1 MRIGVIYGGVS
12 TERKVSINT
21 GKEIIAN
28 LDKSKYEV
36 VEIEISKKE
45 DIFKVVD
52 LNLDFA
58 YIALHGEFGES
69 GDVQAILETAGI
81 KYSGSGILSSAICM
95 DKDITKVLAKNS
107 GVRIINGRCIKK
119 GENIKFSDLNL
130 GEKIILK
137 PNRGGSSIGV
147 YFATNDEELE
157 YGLNEIFKLGEN
169 EVLIEE
175 MKSGI
180 EISVPII
187 AGKVFPTLLIEP
199 LKDTFFDYTSKY
211 ENGGAKEYVY
221 FFEESLQNE
230 INDFTIKAYNAVKCK
245 GFARIDY
252 ILVDNKAYFLEVNT
266 LPGMTK
272 NSLLPKS
279 TLYMGYSYSE
289 TLDLLIKESI
299 K

>member
-12 TERKVSINT
+12 TEREVSINT
-21 GKEIIAN
+21 GRQIINN
-28 LDKSKYEV
+28 LDKNKYEV
-36 VEIEISKKE
+36 VEIEIIEKK

-69 GDVQAILETAGI
+69 GDVQAVLETAGI
-81 KYSGSGILSSAICM
+81 KYSGSGILSSAVCM
-95 DKDITKVLAKNS
+95 DKDVTKVLVKNA
-107 GVRIINGRCIKK
+107 GVRVIDGICVRKE
-119 GENIKFSDLNL
+119 ENTKFSELNL
-130 GEKIILK
+130 GEKVILK
-137 PNRGGSSIGV
+137 PNRGGSSIGI
-147 YFATNDEELE
+147 YFATNQEELE
-157 YGLNEIFKLGEN
+157 YGLSEIFKLGEE
-169 EVLIEE
+169 EVVIEE
-175 MKSGI
+175 MKSGV

-211 ENGGAKEYVY
+211 ENGGAKEYVH
-221 FFEESLQNE
+221 FFEDELQKE
-230 INDFTIKAYNAVKCK
+230 INDFTEKAYKAVKCK

-252 ILVDNKAYFLEVNT
+252 IIVDNKAYFLEVNT
-266 LPGMTK
+266 LPGMTQ

-279 TLYMGYSYSE
+279 TLHMGYSYSE
-289 TLDLLIKESI
+289 TLDLLIQESM

>member
-1 MRIGVIYGGVS
+1 MRIGVIYGGIS
-12 TERKVSINT
+12 TEREVSINT
-21 GKEIIAN
+21 GKQIIAN
-28 LDKSKYEV
+28 LDKEKYEV
-36 VEIEISKKE
+36 VEIEIVKKE
-45 DIFKVVD
+45 DIFKIVN

-95 DKDITKVLAKNS
+95 DKDITKVLVKNA
-107 GVRIINGRCIKK
+107 GVRVINGICIKK

-130 GEKIILK
+130 GEKVILK
-137 PNRGGSSIGV
+137 PNRGGSSIGI
-147 YFATNDEELE
+147 YFATNDDELKN
-157 YGLNEIFKLGEN
+157 GLNEIFKLGEE

-175 MKSGI
+175 MKKGI

-211 ENGGAKEYVY
+211 ENGGAKEYVH
-221 FFEESLQNE
+221 FFEEDLQNE
-230 INDFTIKAYNAVKCK
+230 INDFTIRAYKAVKCK

-279 TLYMGYSYSE
+279 TLYAGYSYSE

>member
-1 MRIGVIYGGVS
+1 MRIGVIYGGIS
-12 TERKVSINT
+12 TEIDVSRNT

-28 LDKSKYEV
+28 LDKEKYEV
-36 VEIEISKKE
+36 VEIEILKKE
-45 DIFKVVD
+45 DIFKIVD

-95 DKDITKVLAKNS
+95 DKDITKILVKNS
-107 GVRIINGRCIKK
+107 GVRVINGKCIKK
-119 GENIKFSDLNL
+119 GEVVKFSELNL
-130 GEKIILK
+130 GEKVILK
-137 PNRGGSSIGV
+137 PNRGGSSIGI

-157 YGLNEIFKLGEN
+157 YGIGKIFELGEE

-175 MKSGI
+175 MKVGI

-187 AGKVFPTLLIEP
+187 AGKVFPTILIEP

-221 FFEESLQNE
+221 FFEENLQNE
-230 INDFTIKAYNAVKCK
+230 INDFTIRAYKAVKCK

-252 ILVDNKAYFLEVNT
+252 ILVGNKAYFLEVNT

-289 TLDLLIKESI
+289 TLDLLIKESM

>member
-1 MRIGVIYGGVS
+1 MKIGVIYGGIS
-12 TERKVSINT
+12 TEREVSINT
-21 GKEIIAN
+21 GKQIISN
-28 LDKSKYEV
+28 LDKNKYEV

-69 GDVQAILETAGI
+69 GDVQAVLETAGI
-81 KYSGSGILSSAICM
+81 KYSGSGILSSAVCM
-95 DKDITKVLAKNS
+95 DKDITKVLVKNA
-107 GVRIINGRCIKK
+107 GVRVIDGICVKK
-119 GENIKFSDLNL
+119 GDSINFSDLNL
-130 GEKIILK
+130 GEKVILK
-137 PNRGGSSIGV
+137 PNRGGSSIGI
-147 YFATNDEELE
+147 YFAINQEELE
-157 YGLNEIFKLGEN
+157 YGLEEIFKLGEE
-169 EVLIEE
+169 EVVIEE
-175 MKSGI
+175 MKKGI

-199 LKDTFFDYTSKY
+199 LKDTFFDYVSKY
-211 ENGGAKEYVY
+211 ENGGAKEYVH
-221 FFEESLQNE
+221 FFDDELQKE
-230 INDFTIKAYNAVKCK
+230 INDFTEKAYKAVKCK

-279 TLYMGYSYSE
+279 TQYMGYSYSE
-289 TLDLLIKESI
+289 TLDLLIEESM